1 MRHPRLQSDQFC
13 KEMDGKLPNRMT
25 IYDKSAT
32 QVYAKT
38 EIWTQNDRLHTHSHF
53 KQLPNGNSQ

>member
-1 MRHPRLQSDQFC
+1 
-13 KEMDGKLPNRMT
+13 MDGKLLNRMT

-38 EIWTQNDRLHTHSHF
+38 EIWTQKDRLLTHRHF
-53 KQLPNGNSQ
+53 KQLPNANKQQK